1 MFVNF
6 LLPLWDWAFD
16 FGAVGHPLYKC
27 AMQSSL
33 RYYEMNISKW
43 ACKDPCNDNA
53 TKKRFWS
60 TNTTSFFSRLRSAP
74 ALGKVRAA
82 SHLRS
87 PSPVFDLSFASCSV
101 YSIKHSLS
109 FVSLHFYIL
118 FSMYTIPT
126 QKNYWGQAKPSVLP
140 NDSLPIKTV
149 FDLVWW
155 VVVSLCN
162 AIYVDVRNSIVKCK
176 PLISYYI
183 N

>member
-1 MFVNF
+1 MKWIYQNEPVKIHVMTMIQRK
-6 LLPLWDWAFD
+6 D
-16 FGAVGHPLYKC
+16 FGAWIQYL
-27 AMQSSL
+27 
-33 RYYEMNISKW
+33 
-43 ACKDPCNDNA
+43 
-53 TKKRFWS
+53 
-60 TNTTSFFSRLRSAP
+60 FFSRLRSAP

-118 FSMYTIPT
+118 FSIYTIPT

>member
-1 MFVNF
+1 MNF
-6 LLPLWDWAFD
+6 LVTLWDWAFD

-60 TNTTSFFSRLRSAP
+60 MNTISFLFKAPISSSLGQSQSSLTLKITITSIWLIFCFLFCLFNKAFFIFCFTSL
-74 ALGKVRAA
+74 L
-82 SHLRS
+82 HT
-87 PSPVFDLSFASCSV
+87 F
-101 YSIKHSLS
+101 SI
-109 FVSLHFYIL
+109 
-118 FSMYTIPT
+118 YTIPT

-176 PLISYYI
+176 PLITYYI